1 MKSKT
6 SSWRRFSYQHC
17 SLKVWM
23 IKAIKWKK
31 LIKIQEM
38 PAHQLQLRQLRIRD
52 KLKNILNSM
61 TVIMDQE
68 ALGRRL
74 PQQIR
79 IQQTTLVSISL
90 TPMTTKRIRWINLC
104 RVTLLRHQLSLTQST
119 LAIKEVVTTGRS
131 IIHHL
136 MWTTTLTTILCQ
148 TTLTLIRHPI
158 HPTSRIL
165 LLLTITIQVTTN
177 KGTINIL
184 CTISITITTIC
195 HHHNISNMEAS
206 WSEVLHRKWN
216 MNLTIIKGTHLNRD
230 GHTKCSRT
238 ISEGHKVT

>member
-17 SLKVWM
+17 SLKVLM

-68 ALGRRL
+68 ALERQL

-90 TPMTTKRIRWINLC
+90 TPMTTKRIRWINLY
-104 RVTLLRHQLSLTQST
+104 RVTLLRHQLSLTQSI
-119 LAIKEVVTTGRS
+119 LAIKEVITTGRS
-131 IIHHL
+131 ILHHL
-136 MWTTTLTTILCQ
+136 MHYLFQCLH
-148 TTLTLIRHPI
+148 LYYHY
-158 HPTSRIL
+158 HL
-165 LLLTITIQVTTN
+165 LNLNNQLN
-177 KGTINIL
+177 
-184 CTISITITTIC
+184 C
-195 HHHNISNMEAS
+195 S
-206 WSEVLHRKWN
+206 W
-216 MNLTIIKGTHLNRD
+216 M
-230 GHTKCSRT
+230 
-238 ISEGHKVT
+238 